1 MFTAYQTYLNSL
13 TKMTIIELK
22 SECKL
27 RGLSGYSRL
36 NKAALIELLESD
48 TNQAYFEPLQPIL
61 TPIAEVEYQPIQ
73 RSLPYSIP
81 VQIKQGFWK
90 QGKFYGNR
98 VVSTTQGRAI
108 GKRELVKTQSGK

>member
-1 MFTAYQTYLNSL
+1 MYTIYQIYIQTL
-13 TKMTIIELK
+13 TKMTVTELK
-22 SECKL
+22 LECKQ

-61 TPIAEVEYQPIQ
+61 TPLPDVEYQPIE

-90 QGKFYGNR
+90 RGVFYSNR
-98 VVSTTQGRAI
+98 VVSTTQGKGL
-108 GKRELVKTQSGK
+108 GKRKPVKVG